1 MLMKCAAALLALSA
15 AVPAWAQD
23 RSCPPQAVE
32 PIAAP
37 ATLDAIGVEQ
47 AIALALQNDLRRDA
61 AGALVAAARTEGRI
75 ASLRP
80 ADQLQVQ
87 TEDFPRS
94 GQTDSLDSLE
104 ITASYARV
112 WERGGKRDAREALA
126 ARGVDVARA
135 GAAISDNQI
144 AYEVRR
150 LYAAALVAAARQDVE
165 CMEIGHVTEIQ
176 AITAERVRRSVDP
189 QLAASRISTELL
201 TAQAD
206 FARFEQLEAA
216 YTDQIAAMTGQA
228 FAIDRSA
235 LFETPDIRSVDLSF
249 ANLPDLLAL
258 DAQQREARARV
269 MLEEANR
276 KANVTW
282 SVGVRNFGVSDEVGL
297 VTGFSIPLGTGAR
310 SSATAA
316 RARADE
322 RAIELEKRALVQRL
336 VREATALRQSSVQ
349 AVTTLN
355 TLDTSLIPEAAKALE
370 LAEQGY
376 KRGALPFR
384 DILDTHEVLINLHK
398 QRVDHLETYLM
409 NDAALQRLSGDAA
422 RLESQP

>member
-1 MLMKCAAALLALSA
+1 
-15 AVPAWAQD
+15 
-23 RSCPPQAVE
+23 
-32 PIAAP
+32 
-37 ATLDAIGVEQ
+37 
-47 AIALALQNDLRRDA
+47 
-61 AGALVAAARTEGRI
+61 
-75 ASLRP
+75 
-80 ADQLQVQ
+80 
-87 TEDFPRS
+87 
-94 GQTDSLDSLE
+94 
-104 ITASYARV
+104 
-112 WERGGKRDAREALA
+112 
-126 ARGVDVARA
+126 
-135 GAAISDNQI
+135 
-144 AYEVRR
+144 
-150 LYAAALVAAARQDVE
+150 
-165 CMEIGHVTEIQ
+165 
-176 AITAERVRRSVDP
+176 
-189 QLAASRISTELL
+189 
-201 TAQAD
+201 
-206 FARFEQLEAA
+206 
-216 YTDQIAAMTGQA
+216 
-228 FAIDRSA
+228 
-235 LFETPDIRSVDLSF
+235 
-249 ANLPDLLAL
+249 
-258 DAQQREARARV
+258 